1 MLKRIPAALRKTL
14 GVERLHAAELGVHCL
29 SEVVDIAGPA
39 ENHRIRFDI
48 WQVVKRDHAIISFFD
63 QVFDQGLNPVVPG
76 VPTGPPA
83 LSLPLNLSNLFDDEL
98 AEKAWRARLE
108 AHDERSCSLFSEV
121 CGVLLQ
127 RVHSLGD
134 ARSVE
139 LINDVPILG
148 DGQL

>member
-1 MLKRIPAALRKTL
+1 PLRYPL
-14 GVERLHAAELGVHCL
+14 L
-29 SEVVDIAGPA
+29 
-39 ENHRIRFDI
+39 
-48 WQVVKRDHAIISFFD
+48 
-63 QVFDQGLNPVVPG
+63 
-76 VPTGPPA
+76 
-83 LSLPLNLSNLFDDEL
+83 LNLSNLFDDEL

-139 LINDVPILG
+139 LITDALSWAMVNFDELG
-148 DGQL
+148 YNCKTNKEKLQIMPNM